1 MILLDEAAAAL
12 DVENESEVQEA
23 ISKLVKDKTVL
34 IIAHR
39 MRTVAEADKVIVL
52 SDGRVAEEGKPSEL
66 MANDGLFAH
75 MTKLQKQS
83 QKWKLA

>member
-52 SDGRVAEEGKPSEL
+52 SGGRVAEEGKPSEL